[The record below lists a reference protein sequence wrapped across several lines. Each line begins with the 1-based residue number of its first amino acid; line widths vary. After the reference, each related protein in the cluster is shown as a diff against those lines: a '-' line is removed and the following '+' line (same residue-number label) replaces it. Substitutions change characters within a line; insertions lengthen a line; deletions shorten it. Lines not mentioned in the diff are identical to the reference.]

1 MKINIES
8 DDLGF
13 DTLLQ
18 PTDWRYSSAI
28 VGLVLYLER
37 FNHEFMYLRNSD
49 VVPEN
54 RVIGFDGVMYNHSD
68 VKEEEFL
75 QFVEEQFPQEM
86 THCKILSIIQREEIN
101 DEDISLVNSLL
112 KSKTI
117 FKKTV
122 GSVKFDGSNKEHFIT
137 SINENRQII
146 IREIFRNGKSLYT
159 NFCNSNLLFTNENP
173 HCRLV
178 GYNVDE
184 GRKTK
189 FLGFGFSKDSFV
201 GCDIPEFDF
210 IPFAFTTTYESYFIN
225 NNFNIE
231 VLIKTKQQLDEN
243 LEKLRNDSK
252 SSRKMLMQVLRD
264 SEDFVNYD
272 VEIITKS
279 RDKEY
284 YSTLFV
290 RHKNLKALKDTSIY
304 NLSFTKKI
312 TDEYYFNLEEIVY
325 DRCLNGVLLDDI
337 VEYMLKIYFDDGV
350 PKGLIRNRTDILI
363 NINEKWKGEVPMEN
377 IESAKNM
384 GFKVSQKL
392 MKKEKANKINSYKQR
407 IVGAL
412 VAHDYDRV
420 NEVILSLSAYVEME
434 FSFAYQLFEDPEKN
448 KGLAMAFA
456 SALNDNT
463 KNNTENKKEN

>member
-8 DDLGF
+8 DNIEF

-18 PTDWRYSSAI
+18 PTDWRFSSAI
-28 VGLVLYLER
+28 VGLVLYLNR
-37 FNHEFMYLRNSD
+37 FKHTFKYLDNAD
-49 VVPEN
+49 VLPEN
-54 RVIGFDGVMYNHSD
+54 RVSGFDGVMYNRSD
-68 VKEEEFL
+68 IKEEEILTFI
-75 QFVEEQFPQEM
+75 EEQFPQEM
-86 THCKILSIIQREEIN
+86 THQKILSILENEVF
-101 DEDISLVNSLL
+101 DKESISKVNELI
-112 KSKTI
+112 KSKTV
-117 FKKTV
+117 FKKV
-122 GSVKFDGSNKEHFIT
+122 IGSVKFDGSNKEYFINA
-137 SINENRQII
+137 IKENRPII
-146 IREIFRNGKSLYT
+146 IKEIFRNGKSLYS
-159 NFCNSNLLFTNENP
+159 NFCNSNLLFTDENP
-173 HCRLV
+173 HCRLL

-231 VLIKTKQQLDEN
+231 VLVKTKQLLDEN
-243 LEKLRNDSK
+243 LEKLKDENK
-252 SSRKMLMQVLRD
+252 GSRTLLMQVLRD
-264 SEDFVNYD
+264 SEDFINYD
-272 VEIITKS
+272 VEIITKP

-284 YSTLFV
+284 YNTLFV
-290 RHKNLKALKDTSIY
+290 RYDNLKALKDTSIY

-312 TDEYYFNLEEIVY
+312 TDSYWFNLEEKVY
-325 DRCLNGVLLDDI
+325 DRCLNNVLLDDI

-363 NINEKWKGEVPMEN
+363 NINEKWKGEVPMDN
-377 IESAKNM
+377 IQSAKKM
-384 GFKVSQKL
+384 GYIVSQELISQK
-392 MKKEKANKINSYKQR
+392 KANKITSYKQK

-420 NEVILSLSAYVEME
+420 NEIILSLSAYVGME
-434 FSFAYQLFEDPEKN
+434 FSFAYQLFEEPENN